1 MNRSPRIEYQINH
14 SDLRGLSR
22 HHADRAKKL
31 KEVCR
36 DRLFWLGDKWSLPAS
51 TGAQAALRVLNGS
64 MRLDM
69 LALKANISGTPEFCT
84 NAANRRALAHV
95 SLGFLRVMPRPQLP
109 R

>member
-36 DRLFWLGDKWSLPAS
+36 DRLFWLGDKWALPAS
-51 TGAQAALRVLNGS
+51 AGAQAALKVLNGS
-64 MRLDM
+64 MRTDV
-69 LALKANISGTPEFCT
+69 LAVKAGALAIPEVS
-84 NAANRRALAHV
+84 ADVGNRRAFAHI
-95 SLGFLRVMPRPQLP
+95 SLGFLRCTPRPQLP